1 MNGRGFL
8 LIGLS
13 LIAFCL
19 GSNAATYSGSL
30 TYAPPYPADSADEI
44 WVGPS
49 NLQWKDYTVSIS
61 WTVTDTDNSQPG
73 YPWLYTYN
81 FTLSGSQAGI
91 SHVIIEGSPDM
102 TDGDITGLTGASL
115 YSVTVQNA
123 DPPGANGVGANPS
136 MPEDVYGLKFDPL
149 VDSPSNMVWS
159 FYSDRAPV
167 WGDFYARCGGKQG
180 GINFAY
186 NYNNTGGTET
196 GFLSPD
202 TDPTDPASAGTA
214 ANHYFYHILRPDT
227 VIPEP
232 ATLSLVALGAL
243 ALFWRRKK

>member
-1 MNGRGFL
+1 MNGRGSL
-8 LIGLS
+8 LLVGVS
-13 LIAFCL
+13 LVAFCL
-19 GSNAATYSGSL
+19 VSNAATYSGSL
-30 TYAPPYPADSADEI
+30 TYTPPYPTDSADEVM
-44 WVGPS
+44 VGPS
-49 NLQWKDYTVSIS
+49 NLQWVNYTVSIS

-91 SHVIIEGSPDM
+91 SHVIIESSPEFIAS
-102 TDGDITGLTGASL
+102 DITGITGASL
-115 YSVTVQNA
+115 YSIDSQK
-123 DPPGANGVGANPS
+123 ANSGNPN
-136 MPEDVYGLKFDPL
+136 MPDDVFGLKFDPL
-149 VDSPSNMVWS
+149 TESPSNMVWS

-202 TDPTDPASAGTA
+202 TDPSDPASAGTS

-227 VIPEP
+227 IPEP
-232 ATLSLVALGAL
+232 ATVSLVALGAL
-243 ALFWRRKK
+243 ALFCRRKK